1 MSQKTAFAVFE
12 KAETFYLDNG
22 MQVVVVPNH
31 KAPIVYHA
39 VLYKVGSIDEAT
51 GKGGLAHLTEH
62 LMFRGT
68 HHFPDGK
75 FNKLIENNGGR
86 SNAGTSH
93 DYTYYHQFLNIK
105 SLELAMY
112 LEADR
117 MKGLALSDEVFSQ
130 ERKIVYQE
138 RQQRLNASVD
148 SDFWE
153 KFNKFY
159 YGDNPYGNPIS
170 GTENEINSL
179 SISDVNN
186 FYDKFY
192 APNNAILIL
201 SGDIDVNT
209 AKNLAQKYYG
219 SIKPSKISNKEF
231 LALLNLDKLQKQD
244 TVISTKQEDVSVN
257 RAIARY
263 AFPRFSGDD
272 KKLYSLILY
281 SQWLGDGVNSLLYK
295 ELVEKQKISVSTNVD
310 FSFLSRGNPLL
321 TFSTYLKKESD
332 FSKLQKSFYSVL
344 KSSQKQLNAKIVSEM
359 KEKILSGLIYQNDNP
374 AHAANIIIEWL
385 SAGYTLDDIKNFEK
399 NINDVTTKD
408 IQDVI
413 NDITKIY
420 PVWGV
425 VSPLG
430 GNNEK

>member
-1 MSQKTAFAVFE
+1 M
-12 KAETFYLDNG
+12 
-22 MQVVVVPNH
+22 
-31 KAPIVYHA
+31 
-39 VLYKVGSIDEAT
+39 
-51 GKGGLAHLTEH
+51 
-62 LMFRGT
+62 
-68 HHFPDGK
+68 
-75 FNKLIENNGGR
+75 
-86 SNAGTSH
+86 
-93 DYTYYHQFLNIK
+93 
-105 SLELAMY
+105 
-112 LEADR
+112 
-117 MKGLALSDEVFSQ
+117 
-130 ERKIVYQE
+130 YQE
-138 RQQRLNASVD
+138 SQQRLNASVD
-148 SDFWE
+148 SDFCE

-219 SIKPSKISNKEF
+219 SIKPSKIDDKKSV
-231 LALLNLDKLQKQD
+231 ALLNLDSLQKQN
-244 TVISTKQEDVSVN
+244 TVISTKQKDVSVS
-257 RAIARY
+257 RVIARY
-263 AFPRFSGDD
+263 TFPRLLGVD

-281 SQWLGDGVNSLLYK
+281 SQWLGDGVNSLFYK

-359 KEKILSGLIYQNDNP
+359 KEKILSGLIYQNDN
-374 AHAANIIIEWL
+374 HIII
-385 SAGYTLDDIKNFEK
+385 I
-399 NINDVTTKD
+399 
-408 IQDVI
+408 
-413 NDITKIY
+413 
-420 PVWGV
+420 
-425 VSPLG
+425 
-430 GNNEK
+430 